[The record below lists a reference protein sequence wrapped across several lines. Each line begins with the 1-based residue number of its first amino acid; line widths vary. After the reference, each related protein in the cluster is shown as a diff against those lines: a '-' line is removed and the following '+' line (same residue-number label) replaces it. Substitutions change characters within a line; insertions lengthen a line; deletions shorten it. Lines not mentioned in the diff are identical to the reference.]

1 MGFIEGVSTAGEAYL
16 VLYIFPRLDS
26 FSVVISMSQ
35 LAIVPSVLNIVSTT
49 LCCRFMK
56 RNIKKR
62 VLIKL
67 LLSVCPLTLCVS
79 SLVITIV
86 FWVSKSSNLCWLFL
100 LCVCLKSLC
109 YWDNFVDDD
118 EEAQHKSSAESL
130 DYSQE
135 DKKVR
140 TKTNENH
147 KRTFITSGA
156 RLLVCAA
163 FYCVITFNDVRQRK
177 SIQPLHNLTVTNKQT
192 CQLESSFVEFV
203 CDVYQS
209 YGTELKIVLLS
220 FLMTQISTLACR
232 LHLQRIAFTLP
243 TYAAPVVTLAL
254 VWTTCKVPMAKQ
266 FSNLFGVDFVYP
278 LNVDIPFWSVFLS
291 ASLAYVALLCLT
303 WYLWFPKVER
313 MAKLERYSFPL
324 SVFMSWL

>member
-1 MGFIEGVSTAGEAYL
+1 MGFIEGLSTAGEAYL
-16 VLYIFPRLDS
+16 VLQIFPRLDS

-35 LAIVPSVLNIVSTT
+35 LAIVPSVLNIVNTT
-49 LCCRFMK
+49 LCRRLMQ

-62 VLIKL
+62 VLIRL
-67 LLSVCPLTLCVS
+67 LLSLCPLTLCVS

-86 FWVSKSSNLCWLFL
+86 FLVSKSSNLCWLL
-100 LCVCLKSLC
+100 PLCVCLKSLC

-118 EEAQHKSSAESL
+118 EKAQHKANAESL

-135 DKKVR
+135 EKKAR
-140 TKTNENH
+140 TKTSTNH

-163 FYCVITFNDVRQRK
+163 FYCAITFNDVRERK

-192 CQLESSFVEFV
+192 CQLENSFLEFV

-209 YGTELKIVLLS
+209 YGTEMKLILLS
-220 FLMTQISTLACR
+220 FLMTQISTLACC
-232 LHLQRIAFTLP
+232 LHLQRVAFTLP
-243 TYAAPVVTLAL
+243 TFAAPVVTLAL
-254 VWTTCKVPMAKQ
+254 VWTTCQVPIAKQ
-266 FSNLFGVDFVYP
+266 FSNLIDVDFVYP
-278 LNVDIPFWSVFLS
+278 LNMDILSWSFFLS

-313 MAKLERYSFPL
+313 MAKLERY
-324 SVFMSWL
+324 

>member
-35 LAIVPSVLNIVSTT
+35 LAIVPSVLNIVNTT
-49 LCCRFMK
+49 LCCRLMK

-67 LLSVCPLTLCVS
+67 LVSVCPLILSVS

-86 FWVSKSSNLCWLFL
+86 FWVSKSSNLCWMLP

-109 YWDNFVDDD
+109 FWDNFVDDD
-118 EEAQHKSSAESL
+118 DKAQHKASTESL
-130 DYSQE
+130 DHSQE
-135 DKKVR
+135 EKKAR
-140 TKTNENH
+140 TKTSENH

-163 FYCVITFNDVRQRK
+163 FYCVITFNDMRQRK
-177 SIQPLHNLTVTNKQT
+177 SIQPLHNLTVTHKHT
-192 CQLESSFVEFV
+192 CQLENSFLEFV

-232 LHLQRIAFTLP
+232 LHLQRVAFTLP
-243 TYAAPVVTLAL
+243 TYAAPVVTSAL
-254 VWTTCKVPMAKQ
+254 VWTTCQVPMAKQ
-266 FSNLFGVDFVYP
+266 FSNFFGVDFIYP
-278 LNVDIPFWSVFLS
+278 LNMDILSWSVFLS
-291 ASLAYVALLCLT
+291 ALLAYVALLGLT

-313 MAKLERYSFPL
+313 MAKLEKYEIPL
-324 SVFMSWL
+324 LISISWL